1 MATTTVPTTI
11 TPEAQALAKQY
22 GVERELKAILEQ
34 GEKSLKGLRGF
45 HVEVEIGYETDP
57 EDYLLVYADLD
68 PAVRDDSSVLEWYRW
83 PFDQL
88 GLPVADRIRVT
99 SMLDETPHDR

>member
-1 MATTTVPTTI
+1 
-11 TPEAQALAKQY
+11 
-22 GVERELKAILEQ
+22 
-34 GEKSLKGLRGF
+34 
-45 HVEVEIGYETDP
+45 VEIGYETDP

-88 GLPVADRIRVT
+88 GLPVADRVRVT
-99 SMLDETPHDR
+99 SMLDETPHGR